1 MASLTALQPHARL
14 LSLMGTVLGVAIGS
28 TAAASYS
35 YYTLRMTAEAQQNAA
50 ELLKAELV
58 KEKEVRETS
67 LSHMNELLKA
77 ELVKEKELR
86 MAELVKGNGGP
97 GDPSHSWPTLPDA
110 PGGAPLR
117 WHCRSGGGPQRGSIP
132 PSGGPRPQQIRESHH
147 PPTLLLMTSKHRL
160 IRISSPK
167 ASARRSGGGP
177 CGRPACGVGASPRR
191 RVRCG
196 GGPDLGSRGQSGVGP
211 QWYSHVPLPKS
222 RTLVL
227 RSPPPPNA
235 NHRR

>member
-1 MASLTALQPHARL
+1 MNPAIMASLTALQPHARL

-86 MAELVKGNGGP
+86 MAELVKGKELRMAELVKEKEVREASL
-97 GDPSHSWPTLPDA
+97 SHMKADLTVDN
-110 PGGAPLR
+110 LR
-117 WHCRSGGGPQRGSIP
+117 NFLAYGYNSNYKLL
-132 PSGGPRPQQIRESHH
+132 H
-147 PPTLLLMTSKHRL
+147 PEPE
-160 IRISSPK
+160 
-167 ASARRSGGGP
+167 
-177 CGRPACGVGASPRR
+177 
-191 RVRCG
+191 
-196 GGPDLGSRGQSGVGP
+196 
-211 QWYSHVPLPKS
+211 
-222 RTLVL
+222 
-227 RSPPPPNA
+227 
-235 NHRR
+235 